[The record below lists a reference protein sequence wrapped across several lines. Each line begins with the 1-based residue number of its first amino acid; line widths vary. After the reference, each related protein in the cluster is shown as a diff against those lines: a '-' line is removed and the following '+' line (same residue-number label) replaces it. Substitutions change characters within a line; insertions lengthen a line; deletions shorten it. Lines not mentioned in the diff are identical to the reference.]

1 MSLRVT
7 GLDGVQRML
16 AGVRERVA
24 EPRPALAQWAA
35 TMRDVV
41 LSAAA
46 AKKSPD
52 GAQWAPRKTV
62 TRVGNRIVARK
73 QSRAR
78 GQLGDVSGRMLAS
91 VSTSIGARA
100 VIVEVG
106 APYAR
111 FFSSGTRYQ
120 PARRLLPTSPR
131 GPYGEALGGF
141 VRGLASYAVSGRAR

>member
-1 MSLRVT
+1 LSVRVS
-7 GLDGVQRML
+7 GLDDVQRML
-16 AGVRERVA
+16 EGIRERTA

-41 LSAAA
+41 LDAAA
-46 AKKSPD
+46 AKTTPE
-52 GAQWAPRKTV
+52 GQPWRPRKTV
-62 TRVGNRIVARK
+62 TRVGNRVVARK
-73 QSRAR
+73 QSRAS

-91 VSTSIGARA
+91 VRTSIGARA

-120 PARRLLPTSPR
+120 PARRLLPTSSR
-131 GPYGEALGGF
+131 GPYGEALAGF
-141 VRGLASYAVSGRAR
+141 VRGLADYAVSGRVR

>member
-1 MSLRVT
+1 MVIRVT
-7 GLDGVQRML
+7 GLDDAQRML
-16 AGVRERVA
+16 MGVRERVA

-41 LSAAA
+41 LDAAA
-46 AKKSPD
+46 SKESPD

-62 TRVGNRIVARK
+62 TRVGNRVVARK

-91 VSTSIGARA
+91 IRTSIGARA

-111 FFSSGTRYQ
+111 FFSFGTRYQ
-120 PARRLLPTSPR
+120 PARRLLPTSSR
-131 GPYGEALGGF
+131 GPYGEALAGF
-141 VRGLASYAVSGRAR
+141 VRGLADYAVSGRVR

>member
-1 MSLRVT
+1 MVIRVS
-7 GLDGVQRML
+7 GLDDAQRML
-16 AGVRERVA
+16 AGVRERTA

-41 LSAAA
+41 LDAAA
-46 AKKSPD
+46 SKKSPD

-62 TRVGNRIVARK
+62 TRVGNRVVARK

-91 VSTSIGARA
+91 IRTSIGARA

-111 FFSSGTRYQ
+111 FFSFGTRYQ
-120 PARRLLPTSPR
+120 PARRLLPTSSR
-131 GPYGEALGGF
+131 GPYGEALAGF
-141 VRGLASYAVSGRAR
+141 VRGLADYAVSGRVR